1 MGGEWSASYWLRDS
15 GRLMLKAFGT
25 GHCIFKDSELVMQK
39 SMARRWSAHPDWVQD
54 IEEEEEK
61 EEVGKYRRES
71 GRLVDI

>member
-1 MGGEWSASYWLRDS
+1 
-15 GRLMLKAFGT
+15 
-25 GHCIFKDSELVMQK
+25 MQK